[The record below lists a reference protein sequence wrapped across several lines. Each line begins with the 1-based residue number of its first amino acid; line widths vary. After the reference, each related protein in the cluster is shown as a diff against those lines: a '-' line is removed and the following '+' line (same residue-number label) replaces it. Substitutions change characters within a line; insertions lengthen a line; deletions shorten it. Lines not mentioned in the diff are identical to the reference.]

1 MTNPLGHHN
10 RGGRWSIH
18 CGVTNGRIS
27 RAYADGKPLPCVR
40 PDTSC
45 GHPLAARAVESYF
58 GGKAT
63 DQRIRTYCWACRIEG
78 VA

>member
-10 RGGRWSIH
+10 RGGKWCIH

-45 GHPLAARAVESYF
+45 GHPLAARAVVRSSV
-58 GGKAT
+58 
-63 DQRIRTYCWACRIEG
+63 QPLRTVCWACVVEA
-78 VA
+78 V